1 MEKHFMQKT
10 AATSLSQYFKSSYLQ
25 ENLCLHV
32 CFASNKRKPSYVFL
46 EVHALNDIFKNVS
59 NFISSKKWEFLFYQ
73 FSKNFITVHIIH
85 FMQGF
90 AYWVDAKHWK

>member
-59 NFISSKKWEFLFYQ
+59 NLIEQLGMISLLKKYLLFVCFTQ
-73 FSKNFITVHIIH
+73 IAS
-85 FMQGF
+85 
-90 AYWVDAKHWK
+90 